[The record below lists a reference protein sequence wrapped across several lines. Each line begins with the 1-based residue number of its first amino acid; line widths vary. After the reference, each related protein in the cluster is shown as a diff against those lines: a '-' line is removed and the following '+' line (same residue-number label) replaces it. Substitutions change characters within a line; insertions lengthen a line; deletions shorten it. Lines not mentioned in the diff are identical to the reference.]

1 MLTCAYTRPAIA
13 IGDRAARLVADL
25 YRLDNCFDLTDR
37 WVFPTI
43 ACMSPVKRGETLP
56 IHNRIRV
63 LRAERGMSRADL
75 AALIEV
81 NPQTVGALERGDHYP
96 SLDLAFRICDV
107 FDLPVEAVFSRTEFA
122 PLSGQVY
129 RRDMGGD

>member
-1 MLTCAYTRPAIA
+1 
-13 IGDRAARLVADL
+13 
-25 YRLDNCFDLTDR
+25 
-37 WVFPTI
+37 
-43 ACMSPVKRGETLP
+43 MSPVKRGNALP

-75 AALIEV
+75 ADLIEV

-107 FDLPVEAVFSRTEFA
+107 FDLPVEAVFSRTAFT
-122 PLSGQVY
+122 PLSAEVY
-129 RRDMGGD
+129 RRTPARGGESDDRTA